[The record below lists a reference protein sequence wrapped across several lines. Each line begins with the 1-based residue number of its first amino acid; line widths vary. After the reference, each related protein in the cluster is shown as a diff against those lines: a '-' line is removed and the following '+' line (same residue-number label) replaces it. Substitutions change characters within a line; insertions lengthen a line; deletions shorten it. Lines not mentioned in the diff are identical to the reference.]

1 MITDGWIVDLGR
13 IAVSVTVYC
22 IAGAAI
28 PGLLAGGIAIMGW
41 MDRWIGLLYV

>member
-13 IAVSVTVYC
+13 FADRGTVYW

-28 PGLLAGGIAIMGW
+28 PGLLVGGIAIMGW
-41 MDRWIGLLYV
+41 MDR